1 MLTILKKSPL
11 SILITDTYLK
21 TETKFRYVTIMIKN
35 LKIA

>member
-21 TETKFRYVTIMIKN
+21 TETNFSFVIVMKKN